1 VDAVYAYLARTPCWL
16 VGVQLGAVTGQTV
29 QVNVPGS
36 SDERFPNWRRR
47 MPGDVDSM
55 LDAPA
60 VVARTE
66 LLNQTRHPPEHKE

>member
-1 VDAVYAYLARTPCWL
+1 
-16 VGVQLGAVTGQTV
+16 
-29 QVNVPGS
+29 
-36 SDERFPNWRRR
+36 